1 MDRFFEVFTD
11 KKGQY
16 RWRLRAFN
24 NKIIA
29 DSAKSYKKKSD
40 CIHGMELLKL
50 PKKDKT
56 GKFAIDEQTGKGY
69 EIVPEAGWSI
79 VAATFSILYL
89 IAMLVFFCWLLL
101 DIFIGRN
108 LLLCL
113 ISLKADD
120 YMKSPILQLIAYSVI
135 GGGMGGVINGI
146 RSFIMWH
153 AERRAFGWRFMWKYI
168 TLPLVGVILAAIVY
182 TIIRGGVAAF
192 GGSFAPPTENFT
204 TQAFWAF
211 AIGALTGY
219 GSHKA
224 FKWLDIQVN
233 KVFRITPVTEIEVPD
248 LKGKT
253 QKEAEDILKEF
264 NLIRGK
270 VDQKVSDDSDDID
283 KVIDQNPQ
291 AGLMISKGGSVDIVI
306 GTKA

>member
-1 MDRFFEVFTD
+1 
-11 KKGQY
+11 
-16 RWRLRAFN
+16 
-24 NKIIA
+24 
-29 DSAKSYKKKSD
+29 
-40 CIHGMELLKL
+40 MELLKL
-50 PKKDKT
+50 PKKEKT
-56 GKFAIDEQTGKGY
+56 GKFAIDEQTGKGF
-69 EIVPEAGWSI
+69 EMVPEAGWDI

-113 ISLKADD
+113 ISPKAAD
-120 YMKSPILQLIAYSVI
+120 YMNYPIFQLIAYTVI

-153 AERRAFGWRFMWKYI
+153 AERMAFGWRFMWKYI

-192 GGSFAPPTENFT
+192 GGSFASTENFT

-233 KVFRITPVTEIEVPD
+233 KVFRITPVTEIEVPN

-264 NLIRGK
+264 NLNLGK
-270 VDQKVSDDSDDID
+270 VDQKVSDDPADVD

-291 AGLMISKGGSVDIVI
+291 AGSMIPKGGSVDIVI